1 MLEVLQKQLADVKL
15 GDPESADG
23 KLTEILSNKVLFGSD
38 LNEIGLSEKIE
49 GMFKELIAGP
59 GAVRATLHKYM
70 A

>member
-1 MLEVLQKQLADVKL
+1 MKL

>member
-1 MLEVLQKQLADVKL
+1 M